1 MELLIQLL
9 RGALG
14 IGALLALAWLL
25 SENRRSIDRRLV
37 LGGLLLQLV
46 LAVLLLK
53 LPVAQQLFVAANQL
67 VLALSR
73 ATEAGTGFVFG
84 HLGGGPAPFDVAH
97 PQNSFVLAFRALPLV
112 LVIGALSS
120 LLFHWRVL
128 PMLVRGFARLLQ
140 RGLGVG
146 GALGLGAAANVFI
159 GMVEAPLLVKPYLA
173 SMNRGALFALMTT
186 GMATIAGTVMVLY
199 ATLIGDAVPNAI
211 GHILTASLIN
221 AAGALVVS
229 GIMVPQPPSAHAEAL
244 PELPR
249 QHAGAMDA
257 ITRGALDAMPLLLN
271 IVAMLIVMVAFVSLG
286 NALLGWLPA
295 VDGAPMTLERG
306 LGWVF
311 APVVWLIGIPWQE
324 AVAAGQLMGVKTM
337 LNELL
342 AYAQLAALPADA
354 LGERS
359 RLIMTYALCGFAN
372 FGSLGIMLGGLGG
385 LVPERR
391 AEIAALGLRSI
402 VAGTLATL
410 MTGAWVA
417 ILL

>member
-1 MELLIQLL
+1 
-9 RGALG
+9 
-14 IGALLALAWLL
+14 
-25 SENRRSIDRRLV
+25 
-37 LGGLLLQLV
+37 
-46 LAVLLLK
+46 
-53 LPVAQQLFVAANQL
+53 
-67 VLALSR
+67 
-73 ATEAGTGFVFG
+73 
-84 HLGGGPAPFDVAH
+84 
-97 PQNSFVLAFRALPLV
+97 
-112 LVIGALSS
+112 
-120 LLFHWRVL
+120 
-128 PMLVRGFARLLQ
+128 
-140 RGLGVG
+140 
-146 GALGLGAAANVFI
+146 
-159 GMVEAPLLVKPYLA
+159 
-173 SMNRGALFALMTT
+173 
-186 GMATIAGTVMVLY
+186 
-199 ATLIGDAVPNAI
+199 
-211 GHILTASLIN
+211 
-221 AAGALVVS
+221 
-229 GIMVPQPPSAHAEAL
+229 
-244 PELPR
+244 
-249 QHAGAMDA
+249 
-257 ITRGALDAMPLLLN
+257 
-271 IVAMLIVMVAFVSLG
+271 VSLG